1 MLPVISGAAAIV
13 VLILLIVKLKLH
25 PFIALMISSIIL
37 GLVNGLG
44 STKSVSTFTKASA
57 ISCRSPVS

>member
-37 GLVNGLG
+37 GLVNGLA
-44 STKSVSTFTKASA
+44 SPRASARSPRASA